1 METVL
6 NQYHIRVR
14 KWCASCE
21 HKEVDNEGTRICSGM
36 MLKVPQDFIC
46 PKWQMS
52 DGMKN
57 AGKGGG
63 VVRLNGT
70 TETIIH

>member
-1 METVL
+1 
-6 NQYHIRVR
+6 
-14 KWCASCE
+14 
-21 HKEVDNEGTRICSGM
+21 VDNEGTRICSGM
-36 MLKVPQDFIC
+36 MLKVPQNFIC

-63 VVRLNGT
+63 VVRLIGT
-70 TETIIH
+70 TEVIIH

>member
-21 HKEVDNEGTRICSGM
+21 QKEVDNEGTRICSGM

-46 PKWQMS
+46 SKWQLS

-63 VVRLNGT
+63 VVRLIGT

>member
-6 NQYHIRVR
+6 NRYHIPVR

-57 AGKGGG
+57 AGKGEG